1 MKPIWLAIGV
11 FAAVAGG
18 GAGGVVA
25 TQLMAPARADAP
37 KTIAAKPLDEKA
49 ATEVKNYD
57 NDLAQLRNDMKSL
70 SLKLSE
76 AETSAKDSKAELA
89 KAKAD
94 YETRIANLEKRPA
107 GTVAAKDG
115 TGGTAPAVAENSPE
129 LSAAVEKVLAER
141 EETRR
146 KEREAEQQKWME
158 DRWVTEN
165 TAIAT
170 ALTEKLSL
178 TPDQQAKVNTLLEGY
193 TNSRRDLMTRGR
205 EAMESGTEFDWRAEG
220 TKINTAVTE
229 QVRAELSSAQLS
241 TFNEL
246 VGDNGISALAPRG
259 FGGRGPGGGGQGG
272 GGQGGGGQGGGRGG
286 RGN

>member
-1 MKPIWLAIGV
+1 MKPIWLAVGV

-25 TQLMAPARADAP
+25 TQLLAPARTDAP

-49 ATEVKNYD
+49 ATEAKNYD

-70 SLKLSE
+70 FVKLSE
-76 AETSAKDSKAELA
+76 AETAAKDSKAELA

-94 YETRIANLEKRPA
+94 YETRIANLEKRPT
-107 GTVAAKDG
+107 GTVAANDG
-115 TGGTAPAVAENSPE
+115 TGGTGPAVDESSPE
-129 LSAAVEKVLAER
+129 FASAVEKVLADR

-170 ALTEKLSL
+170 TLTEKLSL
-178 TPDQQAKVNTLLEGY
+178 TPDQQAKVNVVLESY

-205 EAMESGTEFDWRAEG
+205 EAMEAGTEFDWRAEG
-220 TKINTAVTE
+220 TKVSTAATE
-229 QVRAELSSAQLS
+229 QIRAELSSAQLS

-259 FGGRGPGGGGQGG
+259 FGGRGPGGT
-272 GGQGGGGQGGGRGG
+272 GGGGQGGGRGG